1 MILSNNPLLPSEE
14 STTNQQYYKTMIL
27 RKFTVLEYLIAA
39 PESINPVLSVCQKVQ
54 HLELI
59 GELDNEK
66 IDSLADEIET
76 AIEIGN
82 KFRSDVKATIDLL
95 KKCSPATALIP
106 EGF

>member
-1 MILSNNPLLPSEE
+1 MILTKL
-14 STTNQQYYKTMIL
+14 
-27 RKFTVLEYLIAA
+27 TVLEYLIAA

-59 GELDNEK
+59 GKLDNEK
-66 IDSLADEIET
+66 MDSLADEIET

-82 KFRSDVKATIDLL
+82 KFRSDVKVTIDLL
-95 KKCSPATALIP
+95 KKCSPATELIP